1 MARRPRILR
10 YFGYALLFGA
20 VLASAVVL
28 YLDLRVTRE
37 FEGRR
42 FALPARIYAR
52 ALELHAGTRIPQAD
66 LEHELRQLAYKEKPA
81 SEDPPG
87 WFARREDELEIGL
100 RPFMFWDGAQAPRRV
115 RVLFDSGVVRRVEDA
130 DGREV
135 ALVRLE
141 PLAIGGIYPAGNED
155 RELVR
160 LRDVPPELV
169 KALIAT
175 EDRKFYSHA
184 GFDLRGIL
192 RAAARAVLNLG
203 SERV

>member
-10 YFGYALLFGA
+10 YFGYALLLGA
-20 VLASAVVL
+20 LAASAFTL

-52 ALELHAGTRIPQAD
+52 ALELHAGTRIPQGD
-66 LEHELRQLAYKEKPA
+66 VEHELRTLAYKERTAP
-81 SEDPPG
+81 EDQPG
-87 WFARREDELEIGL
+87 WFVRGEREIEISV
-100 RPFMFWDGAQAPRRV
+100 RPFVFWDGAQQPRRV
-115 RVLFDSGVVRRVEDA
+115 RVTFDAGSIRNVQDPN
-130 DGREV
+130 GREI

-160 LRDVPPELV
+160 LADVPGELV
-169 KALIAT
+169 
-175 EDRKFYSHA
+175 
-184 GFDLRGIL
+184 
-192 RAAARAVLNLG
+192 RAR
-203 SERV
+203 